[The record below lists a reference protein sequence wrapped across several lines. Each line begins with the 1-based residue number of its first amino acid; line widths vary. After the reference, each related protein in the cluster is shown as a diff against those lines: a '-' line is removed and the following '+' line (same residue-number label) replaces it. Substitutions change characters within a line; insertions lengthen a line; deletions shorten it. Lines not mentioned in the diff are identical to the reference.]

1 MDLGHNK
8 LALHG
13 RGTAYSRGDAER
25 LLHRLVIEEILAEE
39 LRTTAADTTACYI
52 MLGSKAA
59 DLMHDK
65 IKVVVHTSKLLCAH
79 CHLSLC

>member
-65 IKVVVHTSKLLCAH
+65 IKVVHTSKLLCAH